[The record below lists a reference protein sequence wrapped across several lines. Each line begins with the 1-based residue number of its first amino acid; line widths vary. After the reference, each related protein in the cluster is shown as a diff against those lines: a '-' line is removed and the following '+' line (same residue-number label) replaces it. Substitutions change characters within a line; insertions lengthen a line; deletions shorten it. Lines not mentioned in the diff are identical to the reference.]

1 MRIVDVADD
10 NIKACCQFEFRGWT
24 VSVSTIFKKSTV
36 RAWKWNAMHQMI
48 ECNTVEQVLEEII
61 KIS

>member
-1 MRIVDVADD
+1 MRIVDVREN

-24 VSVSTIFKKSTV
+24 VSVNTIHEGSTV
-36 RAWKWNAMHQMI
+36 IAWTALHQMMV
-48 ECNTVEQVLEEII
+48 CDTVEQVLEEII